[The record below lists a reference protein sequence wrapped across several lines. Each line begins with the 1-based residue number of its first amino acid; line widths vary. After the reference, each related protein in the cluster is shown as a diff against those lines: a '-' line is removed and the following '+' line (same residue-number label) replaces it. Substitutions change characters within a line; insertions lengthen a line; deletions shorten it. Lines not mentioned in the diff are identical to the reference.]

1 MRSLSWGQGKRG
13 QEADIRRF
21 SRRLEGKEKEAKEAD
36 MRSISS
42 RLEGKEKE
50 AKEAG
55 KTKQKLSKI
64 RSDK

>member
-21 SRRLEGKEKEAKEAD
+21 SRRLEGKEKEAKED
-36 MRSISS
+36 
-42 RLEGKEKE
+42 
-50 AKEAG
+50 G
-55 KTKQKLSKI
+55 KTKRKLSKI

>member
-1 MRSLSWGQGKRG
+1 M
-13 QEADIRRF
+13 
-21 SRRLEGKEKEAKEAD
+21 GKEKEARRLRN
-36 MRSISS
+36 RSISR

-55 KTKQKLSKI
+55 KTKRKLSKI